1 MDNRASIG
9 GDKLL
14 VYESR
19 AIKMKEFI
27 KQEAE
32 HFFEWYDTEKKEY
45 VTYTSCLL
53 FAEYIAK
60 KIEQKEHQK

>member
-1 MDNRASIG
+1 MR
-9 GDKLL
+9 
-14 VYESR
+14 
-19 AIKMKEFI
+19 EFI

-32 HFFEWYDTEKKEY
+32 HFFEWYGSEKKEY

-60 KIEQKEHQK
+60 KIEQKEREK

>member
-1 MDNRASIG
+1 M
-9 GDKLL
+9 KL
-14 VYESR
+14 R
-19 AIKMKEFI
+19 EFI

-32 HFFEWYDTEKKEY
+32 HFFEWDDPSKKKEY

-60 KIEQKEHQK
+60 KIEQKEHEK

>member
-1 MDNRASIG
+1 MR
-9 GDKLL
+9 
-14 VYESR
+14 
-19 AIKMKEFI
+19 EFI

-32 HFFEWYDTEKKEY
+32 HFFEWDDPEKKEC

-60 KIEQKEHQK
+60 KIEQKEHEK